1 MIKVPEQKV
10 HEIWDL
16 LHKAHA
22 IYQQAFDERIDI
34 ESTDWRQLRD
44 KAWTIDSESR
54 EYYNTPV
61 FFFMDTIDQAINC
74 KITYEDYVNIINW
87 YGIYLEA

>member
-22 IYQQAFDERIDI
+22 IYRQAFDERIDI
-34 ESTDWRQLRD
+34 ESTDWEQLRD
-44 KAWTIDSESR
+44 KANTIDSDSH

-61 FFFMDTIDQAINC
+61 FFFMDTIDQAISC
-74 KITYEDYVNIINW
+74 EITYNDYLLILKC
-87 YGIYLEA
+87 YGIIVA